1 MSDASKLFEQLL
13 NDSNQM
19 IQVSDIDTYTMMYV
33 NDTAREYTGHADQ
46 PFEGRHCYEYM
57 MGLNEQCSFCPM
69 RQIKD
74 KSSFE
79 TEVDNGKE
87 IFAVKTKKVKWDG
100 KDAFVEY
107 AWDVTN
113 IRRSEKIYENQI
125 QMIVSAISE
134 AQGVFHMDVTDNTIL
149 SINGSS
155 KEVLNM
161 NNLETVDD
169 LINMI
174 TSYIPNGTEHNEFF
188 QAFCRKTLIHNY
200 EIGKTEFSKETFSYF
215 DDKSIRPARITCRLL
230 VNPSNNHLEC
240 IIYGIDISVEWNE
253 REKYEKK
260 VSEQLAVFDVL
271 ARNFKNVYLVNLK
284 NDTAKILKFED
295 ENSGHDFDELK
306 GQIFPYVEFL
316 NLWISR
322 SVHSEDREY
331 LKYELS
337 PEHLRE
343 IFSKKSEYIGNYR
356 VIVNNKVVN
365 YQFNLSQLR
374 KDGYIIA
381 GFQNIDSII
390 QEHLEDEKRQKEVE
404 EAYQAELEEQVSVF
418 DTLARNFLNV
428 FWINLQDGTAK
439 VLKLDGYITKGLDK
453 NNHQF
458 FPYPVILKRYISER
472 VHPDEKESLYQMIC
486 MDHLREVFTTQDE
499 YVGNYRIL
507 VDGEVHNFQYNF
519 SKMNDKDYIICGFQ
533 NVDSIIE
540 EHLIEERKE
549 REKEEAYQ
557 KQLEEQLSIFNNLSR
572 NFRNVYLANLNTGIA
587 RILKIADDYDSSEI
601 RNLVGKTFPYDLV
614 LQHWIS
620 ERVHPDDKERISNA
634 LNSKNAKKV
643 LKTQDEL
650 VGNYKSYDNKIM
662 HNYQYSLSKIDD
674 SGTVIIGFQ
683 IIDDIIEEHLKE
695 EKKQREKEEAYQKE
709 LIELNKQANK
719 ANAAKTEFL
728 LRMSHDIRT
737 PLNGIVGML
746 DIADRFPD
754 DIEKQADCREKIK
767 ESSKILLELVNEV
780 LDMSK
785 LESGEIVLEEIPF
798 DLSEVSKDVYT
809 VIKKQADENGIE
821 ILQDSCA
828 SPNYQLIGSPI
839 HLKRLMMN
847 IVGNAIKYNKEHG
860 KIYITCKE
868 LRHEGDLSYIQFKC
882 RDTGIGMNKEFLKHI
897 FEPFA
902 QESITPRS
910 KYGGTGLGMA
920 ITKSLVD
927 KMGGTLEVESEK
939 GVGSTFDVVIPFK
952 IAKVS
957 EPIVKND
964 EYDCDFSIKGCKI
977 LLAEDN
983 ELNME
988 IAKFLLQEEGAIV
1001 TEAWNGREA
1010 VDLYASSKPYTFDII
1025 LMDVMMPVMD
1035 GYQAT
1040 KAIRSLNREDA
1051 AKIPIIAMTAN
1062 AFAEDKIAA
1071 KEAGMNEHIS
1081 KPLDT
1086 KLLIRTIGKLVI
1098 KK

>member
-1 MSDASKLFEQLL
+1 
-13 NDSNQM
+13 
-19 IQVSDIDTYTMMYV
+19 
-33 NDTAREYTGHADQ
+33 
-46 PFEGRHCYEYM
+46 
-57 MGLNEQCSFCPM
+57 
-69 RQIKD
+69 
-74 KSSFE
+74 
-79 TEVDNGKE
+79 
-87 IFAVKTKKVKWDG
+87 
-100 KDAFVEY
+100 
-107 AWDVTN
+107 
-113 IRRSEKIYENQI
+113 
-125 QMIVSAISE
+125 
-134 AQGVFHMDVTDNTIL
+134 
-149 SINGSS
+149 
-155 KEVLNM
+155 
-161 NNLETVDD
+161 
-169 LINMI
+169 
-174 TSYIPNGTEHNEFF
+174 
-188 QAFCRKTLIHNY
+188 
-200 EIGKTEFSKETFSYF
+200 
-215 DDKSIRPARITCRLL
+215 
-230 VNPSNNHLEC
+230 
-240 IIYGIDISVEWNE
+240 
-253 REKYEKK
+253 
-260 VSEQLAVFDVL
+260 
-271 ARNFKNVYLVNLK
+271 
-284 NDTAKILKFED
+284 
-295 ENSGHDFDELK
+295 
-306 GQIFPYVEFL
+306 
-316 NLWISR
+316 
-322 SVHSEDREY
+322 
-331 LKYELS
+331 
-337 PEHLRE
+337 
-343 IFSKKSEYIGNYR
+343 
-356 VIVNNKVVN
+356 
-365 YQFNLSQLR
+365 
-374 KDGYIIA
+374 
-381 GFQNIDSII
+381 
-390 QEHLEDEKRQKEVE
+390 
-404 EAYQAELEEQVSVF
+404 
-418 DTLARNFLNV
+418 
-428 FWINLQDGTAK
+428 
-439 VLKLDGYITKGLDK
+439 
-453 NNHQF
+453 
-458 FPYPVILKRYISER
+458 
-472 VHPDEKESLYQMIC
+472 

-614 LQHWIS
+614 LHHWIS

-650 VGNYKSYDNKIM
+650 VGNYRSYDNKIM

-988 IAKFLLQEEGAIV
+988 IAKFILQEEGAIV

-1086 KLLIRTIGKLVI
+1086 KLLIRTIGKLVT